1 MTKLKKR
8 GGADFISG
16 SGAGSSPRSV
26 PRGADNPARDRR
38 MASVSHARAS
48 PRAIG
53 ARQVALA
60 LLPVLSLA
68 ISLVALIRSL
78 PPLDP
83 TRRAA
88 VLSAVTPPHTLDDVN
103 LVRRVMTDH
112 ARDSALTVAA
122 LIANAYVLMLALAI
136 PGATWLSFLAGAVF
150 GAARATAL
158 IALSITLG
166 GSVCFHTS
174 SWLGSALAERVW
186 PEKTAAFRA
195 EVRRRRG
202 SLLNFILFL
211 RLTPFVPNTV
221 VNVLSPVVGVPYGVF
236 ALATC
241 VGTLP
246 QNFITASIGTRLAFA
261 TSAADLADWRSAAF
275 GVLAGV
281 VAVAPA
287 LMSGEEGR
295 RLKAAMGGKKDGSGR
310 REGVRRSPRTRAKG
324 E

>member
-1 MTKLKKR
+1 M
-8 GGADFISG
+8 
-16 SGAGSSPRSV
+16 
-26 PRGADNPARDRR
+26 
-38 MASVSHARAS
+38 
-48 PRAIG
+48 
-53 ARQVALA
+53 
-60 LLPVLSLA
+60 
-68 ISLVALIRSL
+68 VALIRSL

-136 PGATWLSFLAGAVF
+136 PGATWLSSPRRDACLERLARHRAHRPIHHPRRLRLF
-150 GAARATAL
+150 PYLLAAP
-158 IALSITLG
+158 
-166 GSVCFHTS
+166 
-174 SWLGSALAERVW
+174 GSALAERVW

-211 RLTPFVPNTV
+211 RLAPFVPNTV

-246 QNFITASIGTRLAFA
+246 QNFITASMGTRLASA
-261 TSAADLADWRSAAF
+261 TSAADLADWRSARVWRAR
-275 GVLAGV
+275 GGGRAL
-281 VAVAPA
+281 APA
-287 LMSGEEGR
+287 LMAARRDEGSRRPWGVKRTGAVDERVSG
-295 RLKAAMGGKKDGSGR
+295 
-310 REGVRRSPRTRAKG
+310 GVRGRAKG